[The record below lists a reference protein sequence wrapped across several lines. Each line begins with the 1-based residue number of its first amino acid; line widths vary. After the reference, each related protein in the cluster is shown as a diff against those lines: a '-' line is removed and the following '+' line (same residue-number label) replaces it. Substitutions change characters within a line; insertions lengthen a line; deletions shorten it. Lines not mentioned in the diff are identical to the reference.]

1 MVFASV
7 LVDSDDAD
15 ADMDDEMEDRADP
28 AAEVAEATGL
38 LGDVVLVVLQRA
50 TSKVGWEG
58 TE

>member
-1 MVFASV
+1 
-7 LVDSDDAD
+7 
-15 ADMDDEMEDRADP
+15 MDDEMEDRADP

>member
-38 LGDVVLVVLQRA
+38 LADVVLVVLQRA